1 MFGGLLPEGWLL
13 MNPLAPGCAATVN
26 GLAMGIITLD
36 ITDDVWNYLM
46 SKCMAFLSLCVKLAS
61 KMDYHNLLFLEV
73 NSEF

>member
-1 MFGGLLPEGWLL
+1 